1 MTRDLAEGLRE
12 AGLRVTRPRLA
23 VLELLGE
30 LGGHPSA
37 DELVAALR
45 ERGRPLP
52 RSSVYNV
59 LDDLSARGLV
69 MRAELGQ
76 GRERFEAGTA
86 AWHHHLV
93 CRACDSIVDVPCPA
107 GTRPCLEPELAG
119 ARIERAEVVYRGLCP
134 ACSALA

>member
-1 MTRDLAEGLRE
+1 MTSDSAAGLRE

-23 VLELLGE
+23 VLETLGE
-30 LGGHPSA
+30 LGGHRSA

-45 ERGRPLP
+45 DRGRPLP

-69 MRAELGQ
+69 MRAELGP
-76 GRERFEAGTA
+76 GRERFEAGT

-93 CRACDSIVDVPCPA
+93 CRACGSIVDVPCPA
-107 GTRPCLEPELAG
+107 GRRPCLQPELTG
-119 ARIERAEVVYRGLCP
+119 ARIERAEVVYHGLCP
-134 ACSALA
+134 ACV